1 MPRRA
6 TQLLLQAVIL
16 LLAAFELLL
25 WVNHLP
31 LLLRPPLSAIFS
43 SGLGMLRLVSLVV
56 FPACAVAGSVL
67 AIRGRRLG
75 WATALVAVEPFV
87 YVLGIVIL
95 LLMGFEGGPALR
107 LAPS

>member
-1 MPRRA
+1 MRRA
-6 TQLLLQAVIL
+6 MVLSVRVLIL
-16 LLAAFELLL
+16 LVAAFELLL

-31 LLLRPPLSAIFS
+31 LLLRPPLSAIFD
-43 SGLGMLRLVSLVV
+43 SGVRMLSLVSLIV

-75 WATALVAVEPFV
+75 WATALVTVEPFV
-87 YVLGIVIL
+87 YVLSIVIL
-95 LLMGFEGGPALR
+95 LLMGFEGQPLR